1 VILFISATR
10 REAEDG
16 KEPVGGSGRGTG
28 SKERNL
34 LKKPSMIAH
43 GGIDKE

>member
-1 VILFISATR
+1 MT

-16 KEPVGGSGRGTG
+16 KEPVSGRGTG
-28 SKERNL
+28 CDERNP
-34 LKKPSMIAH
+34 LKNPSIIAD